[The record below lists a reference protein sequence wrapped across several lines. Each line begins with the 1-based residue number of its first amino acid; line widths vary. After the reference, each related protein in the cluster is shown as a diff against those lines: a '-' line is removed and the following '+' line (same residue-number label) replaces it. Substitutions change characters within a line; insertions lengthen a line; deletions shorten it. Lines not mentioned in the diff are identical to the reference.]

1 MSLSAEI
8 TVINKMICFLCF
20 ASCRASFGDGPQ
32 KSGKIW
38 CGCGVGVVWV
48 VWCGVGDVDVVG
60 CVTVWDMGV
69 AWVWHE
75 CDMSVT

>member
-1 MSLSAEI
+1 M
-8 TVINKMICFLCF
+8 
-20 ASCRASFGDGPQ
+20 
-32 KSGKIW
+32 
-38 CGCGVGVVWV
+38 